1 MDKASTKKA
10 QPATVA
16 GSEAATK
23 PRKSSSESKRSKKSR
38 ASAKVKRDQM
48 DDVIKDESVT
58 GENVNLISPEIDD
71 A

>member
-38 ASAKVKRDQM
+38 ASAKVKRD
-48 DDVIKDESVT
+48 
-58 GENVNLISPEIDD
+58 
-71 A
+71 